1 MKKIFNY
8 SMLLITSMLLALTG
22 CKKEELV
29 FDHELPQ
36 FEIKSDAILLE
47 VIMPS
52 GTAADEEIFITGE
65 FNNGEKYQLEK
76 AKESDKKWGIYLYES
91 DFAAG
96 KTLKDGFTFVSAKN
110 GAAYTVKGEP
120 EQYTLDAAY
129 GTRTNV
135 WINRWESY
143 FKTEDN
149 PGEIVPGEY
158 EHLYIIGN
166 VDGTDWKPA
175 EPLEFEMVGT
185 DIFRGEFTFPNET
198 SYFAILTA
206 KGENNDDWAT
216 VNAARW
222 GASDALLT
230 EGTVLDLKLQ
240 DGSDQCVTIAAGTY
254 TITVNMAAKQI
265 VIGKGNWD
273 KPEKPGKYEH
283 LYILGNIEGTGWTPA
298 EPLELK
304 KVGRDLFRGE
314 FTFVPDGSNEICYFA
329 FATEKGASND
339 DWATLNA
346 SRWGGGEL
354 KEGEY
359 LPLTL
364 QTTSDVTVTI
374 APGTYTITV
383 NMIFNEAVIGD
394 GDWSGRE
401 EPADEPEDPEEPT
414 GHDTIYVS
422 VKDTITT
429 HLYFAKA
436 TESMVALYAWGTS
449 ELFGGWPGAIWT
461 DWKTA
466 SFLGQT
472 FYHYEFDAEYGS
484 SYNLIFNNNNGGVQY
499 NAFTVNVGART
510 EYFYTVQDDQA
521 VDMLPSTEQA
531 AAIRR
536 LFGK

>member
-47 VIMPS
+47 VIVPS
-52 GTAADEEIFITGE
+52 GTSADEVIYITGE
-65 FNNGEKYQLEK
+65 FNGNQKYQLEK
-76 AKESDKKWGIYLYES
+76 AANSDKKWGIYLYEN
-91 DFAAG
+91 DFAEG
-96 KTLKDGFTFVSAKN
+96 KSLKDGFYFVSEKN
-110 GAAYTVKGEP
+110 GEERNVKGETVNH
-120 EQYTLDAAY
+120 TLDVTY
-129 GTRTNV
+129 GSRTNV
-135 WINRWESY
+135 WLDRWASY

-166 VDGTDWKPA
+166 VDGTDWTPA
-175 EPLEFEMVGT
+175 DVLEFEMVGT

-206 KGENNDDWAT
+206 KGESNDDWAT

-230 EGTVLDLKLQ
+230 EGNVLDLQLQ

-254 TITVNMAAKQI
+254 TITVNMVTKQI
-265 VIGKGNWD
+265 VIGNGDWD
-273 KPEKPGKYEH
+273 KPEKPSKYEH
-283 LYILGNIEGTGWTPA
+283 LYILGNVEGTGWTPA
-298 EPLELK
+298 EPLELT

-314 FTFVPDGSNEICYFA
+314 FTFVPDGTNEICYFA
-329 FATEKGASND
+329 FATEKGADNQ

-346 SRWGGGEL
+346 ARWGGGEL

-394 GDWSGRE
+394 GDWSDRE
-401 EPADEPEDPEEPT
+401 EPVDEPEDPEDPT

-429 HLYFAKA
+429 HLYFAKE
-436 TESMVALYAWGTS
+436 TESMVSVYAWGTS
-449 ELFGGWPGAIWT
+449 EIYGGWPGANWT
-461 DWKTA
+461 TWETA
-466 SFLGQT
+466 TFLGKT
-472 FYHYEFDAEYGS
+472 FYHYEIKAEYGS
-484 SYNLIFNNNNGGVQY
+484 SYNLIMNNNGAGEQY
-499 NAFTVNVGART
+499 NAFTVNVGAQT
-510 EYFYTVQDDQA
+510 DYFYTIQDAAA
-521 VDMLPSTEQA
+521 VEMKPTIEQA
-531 AAIRR
+531 TAIRR
-536 LFGK
+536 LFRK